1 MANTGNVVLPV
12 PEYIFH
18 NKSFLFETL
27 AGLEIANF
35 VLNTAYTQL
44 IGNSWTSRY
53 SGAIPWVYAI
63 NATGTVPRYIC
74 GGSTNTRIEI
84 GSGAANNDA
93 SGITAAC
100 PFLIR
105 PAQSASMFSN
115 DKKLIFEFYGCLDT
129 VDNNGNTVGF
139 LIGLLSANMMG
150 ASFPGSFEAKTSHQ
164 PRICFSSNNSADK
177 KIVGV
182 TADGAAETNTAAF
195 DADFVNPH
203 VYKIVYILGVS
214 VEFFVDNVSIGV
226 VNTTMPV
233 SGVTNNP
240 AFFFPTMTTKRISL
254 TSLMYFFGAK
264 CYFSSF

>member
-12 PEYIFH
+12 PEYVFH
-18 NKSFLFETL
+18 NKSFLVETL

-35 VLNTAYTQL
+35 VLNTTYTQL
-44 IGNSWTSRY
+44 LGNSWTSRY
-53 SGAIPWVYAI
+53 SGAVPWVYAI
-63 NATGTVPRYIC
+63 AATGTVPRYIC
-74 GGSTNTRIEI
+74 GGSVNTRVEI
-84 GSGAANNDA
+84 GSGPANNDA
-93 SGITAAC
+93 SGITAVC
-100 PFLIR
+100 PFFIR
-105 PAQSASMFSN
+105 SAQYASMFPK

-139 LIGLLSANMMG
+139 LLGLLSANVMG
-150 ASFPGSFEAKTSHQ
+150 ASFSGSFEVKTSHQ
-164 PRICFSSNNSADK
+164 PRMCFSSNNSADK

-203 VYKIVYILGVS
+203 AYKIVYTLGTS

-226 VNTTMPV
+226 INNNLPV

-240 AFFFPTMTTKRISL
+240 ALFFPTVTTKRISL
-254 TSLMYFFGAK
+254 TSLMYMFAMR
-264 CYFSSF
+264 CYFDSV